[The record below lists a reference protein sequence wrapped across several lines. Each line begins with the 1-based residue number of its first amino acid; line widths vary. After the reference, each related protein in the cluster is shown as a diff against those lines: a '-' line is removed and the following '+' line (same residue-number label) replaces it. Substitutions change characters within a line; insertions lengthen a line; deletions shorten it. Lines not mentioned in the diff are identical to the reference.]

1 VIFVQEDEDEAPDF
15 IDDSRYLEIRPQNG
29 LDLDKYLPNELDAI
43 DLGAFISVDEDIESG
58 VTQPVP
64 VTDGKRL

>member
-1 VIFVQEDEDEAPDF
+1 
-15 IDDSRYLEIRPQNG
+15 